1 MSYGLERIEIML
13 CFYDRLVTPDFAC
26 RSVCVDV
33 LHSPLSIE
41 QRAHDDLDDN

>member
-1 MSYGLERIEIML
+1 MERIEITF
-13 CFYDRLVTPDFAC
+13 CFYDGLVTLAPDFAC